1 MTKLEKFSAQFCDVL
16 NYIEM
21 AEMKLKSL
29 PAEIV
34 AQNDLKPIFAD
45 LLSVYNK
52 VEDEM
57 YMALAPLE
65 MEEEEKQ
72 EEIRVLERRLAEL
85 KSSL

>member
-1 MTKLEKFSAQFCDVL
+1 MAKTKLEIYADRFTDVL
-16 NYIEM
+16 NHIEF
-21 AEMKLKSL
+21 ATMKLRQL
-29 PAEIV
+29 PAEILDEV
-34 AQNDLKPIFAD
+34 DTKGIIRDLDAA
-45 LLSVYNK
+45 YEK

-85 KSSL
+85 RG

>member
-1 MTKLEKFSAQFCDVL
+1 MTKLEKYAGLFSAVL
-16 NYIEM
+16 THIEM

-34 AQNDLKPIFAD
+34 DQNGLKPIYAD
-45 LLSVYNK
+45 LLSVYNQ

-65 MEEEEKQ
+65 MAEEEKQ

>member
-1 MTKLEKFSAQFCDVL
+1 MTKLEKCSAQFCDVL

-21 AEMKLKSL
+21 AEMKLKSI
-29 PAEIV
+29 PAEILD
-34 AQNDLKPIFAD
+34 QSQLTELYGDF
-45 LLSVYNK
+45 LSVYNK

-85 KSSL
+85 KSTL

>member
-1 MTKLEKFSAQFCDVL
+1 MTKLEIYTEKFTSIL
-16 NYIEM
+16 NAIEV
-21 AEMKLKSL
+21 ATMKLRK
-29 PAEIV
+29 
-34 AQNDLKPIFAD
+34 LKPEMEDAGAVDKILAD
-45 LLSVYNK
+45 LDSAYGQ

-85 KSSL
+85 KGQ